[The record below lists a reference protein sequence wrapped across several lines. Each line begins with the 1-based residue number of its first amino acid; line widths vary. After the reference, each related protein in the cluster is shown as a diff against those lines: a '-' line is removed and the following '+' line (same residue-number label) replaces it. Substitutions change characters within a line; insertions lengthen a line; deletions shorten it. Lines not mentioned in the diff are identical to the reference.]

1 MGDSMGKFNW
11 HGRVWIEKDGQTFLG
26 CGRVT
31 LLERIREHG
40 SISQAARSMG
50 MGYRHAWR
58 LVDSMNRNA
67 PVPLVVTKKGGVKGG
82 GAYLTP
88 AGEEAIKFFWDFYNR
103 FRKSLKEH
111 SEELNRQAESWHQME
126 QTLD

>member
-1 MGDSMGKFNW
+1 MDKFKW

-67 PVPLVVTKKGGVKGG
+67 PTPLVITQKGGVKGG
-82 GAYLTP
+82 GSLLTQ
-88 AGEEAIKFFWDFYNR
+88 AGESAIHFFWDFYHR
-103 FRKSLKEH
+103 FRKYLEDETMSINKRTQSWE
-111 SEELNRQAESWHQME
+111 NRDGMP
-126 QTLD
+126 